1 MKVHEVKLKNKNQKT
16 ILIDD
21 ASYQYFSEDSIL
33 KEMKVLEN
41 LREHASSGAAVYQK
55 WFRDIQNKPYLET
68 IYVHKAIAEK
78 FIPKSS
84 DAHSFVIHINGDRLD
99 NRTENLR
106 WCTSSE
112 RNLYTSRHHTGYAG
126 VRKDKDK
133 YMAIIHINHKLIH
146 LGTFDTAE
154 EAHKTYQEAS
164 VEQKRDLKEKRQ
176 AKKALLKTKTTRKK
190 K

>member
-1 MKVHEVKLKNKNQKT
+1 MKIYELKLKNKNQKT
-16 ILIDD
+16 MLIDD

-78 FIPKSS
+78 FIPKPS
-84 DAHSFVIHINGDRLD
+84 DAHVYVVHINGDRLD

-112 RNLYTSRHHTGYAG
+112 RNLYTSRYHTGYRG
-126 VRKDKDK
+126 VRKEKDK
-133 YMAIIHINHKLIH
+133 YLAIIHINHKPVQ
-146 LGTFDTAE
+146 LGIFDTVE
-154 EAHKTYQEAS
+154 EAHRVYQEAS
-164 VEQKRDLKEKRQ
+164 VEQKSALKEKRQ
-176 AKKALLKTKTTRKK
+176 AKKALLKTKTTRNKK
-190 K
+190 